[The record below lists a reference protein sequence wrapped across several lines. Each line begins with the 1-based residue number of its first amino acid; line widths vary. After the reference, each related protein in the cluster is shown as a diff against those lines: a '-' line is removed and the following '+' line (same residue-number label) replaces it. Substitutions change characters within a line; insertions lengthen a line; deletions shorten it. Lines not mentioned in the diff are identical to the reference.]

1 MSSGPHSLPPWWSAL
16 SSQCL
21 PRSKGSG
28 GTLLPL
34 SLLEEASRSHE
45 ATIVPALVDQP
56 LLYTLAEDYV
66 SGGVTK
72 DWWGHVG
79 NDSNASCL
87 LCPGTA
93 SSLTSGWGHHP
104 PPIQNVIP
112 NFFHCYGGGGAG
124 RCGDNSSGGWRP
136 WYILLNTMHIAG
148 GWLPAVPTTE
158 TPSFKP
164 PREGPG
170 PVASSFSPRPASFPA
185 QDGPLS
191 RMTDSGNIHFLQGF
205 GTITSTESDVGVFG
219 EIC

>member
-1 MSSGPHSLPPWWSAL
+1 MSSGPYSLPQRWSAL

-28 GTLLPL
+28 STLLPM
-34 SLLEEASRSHE
+34 SLLEEASRSQE
-45 ATIVPALVDQP
+45 ATIVPALADQP
-56 LLYTLAEDYV
+56 LLGMLAEDYF
-66 SGGVTK
+66 SRGLTK
-72 DWWGHVG
+72 DCWGHVG
-79 NDSNASCL
+79 NDSNASYL

-93 SSLTSGWGHHP
+93 STLTSGRGHHP

-112 NFFHCYGGGGAG
+112 NFFHCCVCEGWEV
-124 RCGDNSSGGWRP
+124 DNSSEGWRS
-136 WYILLNTMHIAG
+136 WYILLNTMPIAG
-148 GWLPAVPTTE
+148 GWLPADSTTRI
-158 TPSFKP
+158 PSFEP

-170 PVASSFSPRPASFPA
+170 PVASSFSPRPALFPA

-191 RMTDSGNIHFLQGF
+191 RMTDSGNVHFLQGF